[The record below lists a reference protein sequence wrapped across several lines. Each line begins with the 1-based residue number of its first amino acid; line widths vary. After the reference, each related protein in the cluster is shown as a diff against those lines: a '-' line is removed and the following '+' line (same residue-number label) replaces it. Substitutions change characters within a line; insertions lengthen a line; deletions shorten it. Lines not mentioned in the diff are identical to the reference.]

1 MKLYICIA
9 LKHVHTHVVY
19 PVYIK
24 TFSISIYIKYI
35 IVVISIVRLEHDE
48 FDKGFPVFLYAC

>member
-1 MKLYICIA
+1 MKLYICIS
-9 LKHVHTHVVY
+9 LKHLHAHVVR

-24 TFSISIYIKYI
+24 TFSILIYIKYI
-35 IVVISIVRLEHDE
+35 IVFISIVRLEHDE